1 MHELAKNNYYNNLK
15 YIFSNIGQIT
25 NFSEMKDPVTLH
37 DGIKNGEILEEKA
50 KIHKQ
55 EDFDRYLRKIMS
67 EKIIRRTQN
76 NTR

>member
-25 NFSEMKDPVTLH
+25 NFSEMKDAVTLH

-50 KIHKQ
+50 KI
-55 EDFDRYLRKIMS
+55 
-67 EKIIRRTQN
+67 
-76 NTR
+76 